1 MLPVVEP
8 PLPGQVQAQ
17 QVCVLVLGGIRHQVR
32 LWPQQQAFPC
42 DPRVRLSLRRQAS
55 IAAPFPCWPSQP
67 SITWAPP
74 QDLLPEALWP
84 LELPESPPHSRHPLP
99 SDSWL
104 FIRSLRPTA
113 AASSSDLSR
122 GSLPSGVDLGES
134 LNLWRSNVISK
145 QVSLVPS

>member
-1 MLPVVEP
+1 MEP

-32 LWPQQQAFPC
+32 LWPQQQASPC
-42 DPRVRLSLRRQAS
+42 DPRVRLSLCRQAS

-99 SDSWL
+99 SDSSGCL
-104 FIRSLRPTA
+104 SGHYVQLLLHCLLTSPGVHSLVVWTW
-113 AASSSDLSR
+113 LSR
-122 GSLPSGVDLGES
+122 LTSGEAT
-134 LNLWRSNVISK
+134 
-145 QVSLVPS
+145 